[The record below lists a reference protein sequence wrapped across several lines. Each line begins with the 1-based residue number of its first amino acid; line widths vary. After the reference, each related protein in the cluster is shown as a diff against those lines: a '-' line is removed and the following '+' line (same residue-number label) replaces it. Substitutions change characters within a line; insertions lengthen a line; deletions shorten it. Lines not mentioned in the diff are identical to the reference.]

1 MNVIKISNEFADKL
15 CHLNRAIV
23 KYLNV
28 KKAREY
34 CSGGHLLLPND
45 VINTILDVLAEK
57 TSQYEKQII
66 ELATKLTDQPEEQPV
81 KQKN

>member
-1 MNVIKISNEFADKL
+1 MNVTDFSDKL
-15 CHLNRAIV
+15 CHLDTAIA

-34 CSGGHLLLPND
+34 CSGGHLPLPND

-57 TSQYEKQII
+57 ISQYEKQII
-66 ELATKLTDQPEEQPV
+66 ELATKLTD
-81 KQKN
+81 

>member
-1 MNVIKISNEFADKL
+1 MDVYDFADAM
-15 CHLNRAIV
+15 CHLNTAIT

-34 CSGGHLLLPND
+34 CSGGHLPLPND
-45 VINTILDVLAEK
+45 VIDTILDVLAEK

-66 ELATKLTDQPEEQPV
+66 ELATKLTDRPEEQPV
-81 KQKN
+81 KKKK